1 MKLQIYKYNYIT
13 TYIYIDNYIY
23 IYVYIN
29 KIIHIY
35 IFILYIVCIHNG
47 KLRTMHPPKS
57 GGTSGITQL
66 GIAAGMICEF
76 HAAGAT
82 VSVLMLQ

>member
-13 TYIYIDNYIY
+13 TYIYIITY

-29 KIIHIY
+29 KIIYIY
-35 IFILYIVCIHNG
+35 IILYIVCIHNG